1 MFEIL
6 FFPMDEIFFR
16 IFLGMIQGITEW
28 LPVSSS
34 GIITIINSNLSGTI
48 NISTLLHFALFL
60 HLGTFFAALIYF
72 RKEVTELVI
81 SLFRYSSS
89 DIKTKNTLKFLI
101 ISTVISGILGLL
113 ILKTLLS
120 FESYLAITGKTITL
134 FIALFLIITG
144 ITQLSVRT
152 SGLKKEKNLKLKD
165 GIILGFAQGLAS
177 LPGISR
183 SGITVSTLLLKK
195 FDDTTALRLS
205 FLMSLPIVLIGNIFL
220 NMNDFVFSSSLLYGL
235 IASFVFGILT
245 IHGLMKLSRR
255 INFGWFALIFGLLT
269 LVSLVIL

>member
-1 MFEIL
+1 
-6 FFPMDEIFFR
+6 MDEIFFS

-34 GIITIINSNLSGTI
+34 GIITLINSNFNSTVD
-48 NISTLLHFALFL
+48 ISTLLHFALFL

-72 RKEVTELVI
+72 RKEVAELVI

-101 ISTVISGILGLL
+101 ISTIISGIIGLL

-144 ITQLSVRT
+144 IAQISVK
-152 SGLKKEKNLKLKD
+152 SLGLKKEKNLKLKD

-220 NMNDFVFSSSLLYGL
+220 NITDLSFSLPNLYGL
-235 IASFVFGILT
+235 LAAFVFGILT
-245 IHGLMKLSRR
+245 ISGLMKLSRR

-269 LVSLVIL
+269 FVSLIIL